1 MNRQPRPSSI
11 HGFTLI
17 ELLVVISIIA
27 LLIGLLLP
35 ALTQARNAARKG
47 VCLSNMRQILIANE
61 NFANDNNDEMPIKT
75 PQRGLS
81 SYTHGGR
88 SPIDGGAD
96 PSTAPYCYD
105 RPLNPYAHPNLP
117 LGGTAGG
124 NGKIGKKDDN
134 VTFAEL
140 RDPDK
145 YNFPIFHCPNDNDF
159 NWQQNG
165 NKDETVA
172 YTMPSY
178 HYIGTSYTFNL
189 SWADFKSRYTDD
201 FETFDWQ
208 SGRKAFQRAKG
219 QYSSLM
225 VAFFDDPADWIFWT
239 RKSANPTH
247 HQDTNMTALG
257 FLDGHAGIRIVDPEM
272 PYTSEYRMFF
282 EEQRQ

>member
-1 MNRQPRPSSI
+1 MKNQGSRFVYG
-11 HGFTLI
+11 GFTLI

-61 NFANDNNDEMPIKT
+61 NFANDNNDEMPIRT

-88 SPIDGGAD
+88 SPIEGGAD
-96 PSTAPYCYD
+96 PSIAPYCYD

-117 LGGTAGG
+117 LGGTPGG
-124 NGKIGKKDDN
+124 FGKYGKKDEN

-145 YNFPIFHCPNDNDF
+145 FNFPIFQCPNDNDF
-159 NWQQNG
+159 NWQQRG
-165 NKDETVA
+165 NIDETVA

-189 SWADFKSRYTDD
+189 SWADFKNRYTDD
-201 FETFDWQ
+201 FVPFDWA

-219 QYSSLM
+219 QYPSQM

-247 HQDTNMTALG
+247 HQETNMVVLG
-257 FLDGHAGIRIVDPEM
+257 FLDGHASIRIVDPET
-272 PYTSEYRMFF
+272 PYTTEYRLFF
-282 EEQRQ
+282 EEQRK